1 MAFGFKITVDGN
13 YPLKSP
19 SEWAV
24 GRWIVNVTKV
34 SGAGT
39 FTIKPQKRVRVEG
52 SAAGSPTPASY
63 ADCWYNLALTGADV
77 AAGTTQTAD
86 CIMDVDGSGCDVH
99 LVVDVTGTVLL
110 NVYAVPL
117 VG

>member
-13 YPLKSP
+13 YQLKCP

-52 SAAGSPTPASY
+52 NAPPTAAAY
-63 ADCWYNLALTGADV
+63 ADTWYTNALSGV
-77 AAGTTQTAD
+77 AQVAGTTQAAD
-86 CIMDVDGSGCDVH
+86 CIMDIDSSGCDTQ

-110 NVYAVPL
+110 NVYAVPE